1 MTATP
6 ETQNFLDK
14 YTTER
19 LPRLVMGGLE
29 DPGDDLSFTTD
40 TRYQQLLDPV
50 GQSSAVP
57 T

>member
-6 ETQNFLDK
+6 ETKNFLDRYSAEK
-14 YTTER
+14 
-19 LPRLVMGGLE
+19 LPLLVMGGLE

-50 GQSSAVP
+50 GQSSMVA